1 MNTVE
6 KATLYESFLDQVV
19 QAGLTSGD
27 LMANPHNIRFTGGNT
42 VEIGTVT
49 TSGMVNYDRT
59 NGYTRGAGNFAWTPY
74 VIPYDRG
81 FEFLIDAMDEDE
93 SGGNFSAGNVLK
105 AFGDYQEIP
114 EMDTVRY
121 SDIFQSIVGDDKV
134 RYGYYTPLEATLL
147 KQFNTDVA
155 GIRKEAGRTPVLKAK
170 MSESAFA
177 VLTNSTELSKQLMVQ
192 SVAGENGVTTE
203 IYKINGVM
211 ITPVPDDRLVTEIEL
226 ITTGTVGGFTTKDYA
241 QEMNWI
247 IYSTDAVVAFEKHKK
262 VKVFAEDKHTQGD
275 GDLIQGRLVHGC
287 WTLKNKKNLIYISL
301 KTATIDAV
309 TGTVAAGSGKVE
321 VTITDYVA
329 LLAANPGHT
338 WKYLDLNSATP
349 MDVPACY
356 DDVTTTSWTAIESA
370 SKVTVTVTATHY
382 CAVAQFDE
390 NGKVIEF
397 TQVAATA

>member
-114 EMDTVRY
+114 EMDTTRY
-121 SDIFQSIVGDDKV
+121 SDIFQAIVGDDTV
-134 RYGYYTPLEATLL
+134 RYGYYTPLETTLL

-262 VKVFAEDKHTQGD
+262 VKVFAEDKHAQGD

-301 KTATIDAV
+301 KTADITGFDTGIITSTGATNATYTLGDDYTNKDTGHEFYFLDGGSATELADVACYAEIDLTGWTKITAATAV
-309 TGTVAAGSGKVE
+309 T
-321 VTITDYVA
+321 D
-329 LLAANPGHT
+329 
-338 WKYLDLNSATP
+338 
-349 MDVPACY
+349 
-356 DDVTTTSWTAIESA
+356 
-370 SKVTVTVTATHY
+370 VTVTKYYNYLVE
-382 CAVAQFDE
+382 VDE
-390 NGKVIEF
+390 NGLVIRRDVI
-397 TQVAATA
+397 QTA